1 MHTLTYRKFVD
12 YALMTKRMQQITT
25 MFGANVKAQR
35 QSHNISQEALALR
48 CGIYRTYLS
57 RIESGLANPSLLVIA
72 ALANALEVAPSELLR
87 ADSTAAMALTEAG

>member
-12 YALMTKRMQQITT
+12 RSLMTKSMQQITT
-25 MFGANVKAQR
+25 TFGANVKAQR
-35 QSHNISQEALALR
+35 QSHNLSQETLALR

-72 ALANALEVAPSELLR
+72 ALANALEVAPSELLL
-87 ADSTAAMALTEAG
+87 ADCTAATALTEAG